1 MTVQISNIFTAKA
14 ENIWEF
20 LSEQGQGCY
29 IPAYQRPYAWDS
41 DNVDRL
47 VDDVING
54 ITNLQNR
61 AAAISFMGTI
71 IAIHDVNHITVKPVY
86 KAEVAPRV
94 MTIIDGQQRISTSV
108 MINIALHNL
117 IAGLLARFDRAEGEE
132 FEWIREQSQLVL
144 AELWQTF
151 ALDRTTGVPP
161 VYRYYPRVIRAFD
174 DVWSKRQNQAL
185 YRSPIAALIWAYIA
199 HTQNA
204 DAKKPAFSHRV
215 EKADGSAD
223 ARHASVIEVF
233 SYIARQLNRL
243 TGKHADK
250 FDFPNIQQLVAKDE
264 FMSALW
270 SYPASDAAKTYLAEG
285 SDHRLFGHYTQLLR
299 ALIFFK
305 YFCNRMALTVVTT
318 QNEDDAFDMF
328 EALNTTGEPLTAY
341 ETFRPK
347 IIEAEGLAVF
357 ESSPSHIAME
367 RIETYLEA
375 YKKAD
380 DRQKATAELLI
391 PFALAESGVKLQ
403 KTLSDQRRYLRD
415 AFDKLPTI
423 EEKRSAVVSMGNLA
437 AFMETGWQRPL
448 DELPQLEGATPFDPS
463 TGFCFQALR
472 NLKHA
477 ITISGVARFYD
488 ELRRAEAEDRP
499 SKVSDLFAAIRA
511 TAAFSMLWRGG
522 KGGTENIDGLYRAVL
537 RDGDPADSIP
547 PMAKRIED
555 VRGVV
560 SLSNYKRLLKRRLV
574 AEFPTREDWVNHA
587 SRMAIYSHSVS
598 VAKFL
603 ILAASH
609 DTVIDT
615 AKDAEGLVAA
625 GRAGVSPTMTGDA
638 WRSDTL
644 FTVEHIAP
652 QSQSPGWQ
660 EDIYEPG
667 IDAVHRLGNL
677 TLLPKTPNSYVSNKS
692 WPHKRLL
699 YRYFSAQ
706 TDAEADAVYSEF
718 GAAGLTVSK
727 AGDLVLGASP
737 FMPMCAA
744 VSTVGGDWTL
754 ELIEKRSVRL
764 AGLAWD
770 RLMPWLD

>member
-54 ITNLQNR
+54 ITNLQHR

-117 IAGLLARFDRAEGEE
+117 IAGLLARFDKAEDEE

-174 DVWSKRQNQAL
+174 DVWSKRQSQAL
-185 YRSPIAALIWAYIA
+185 YRSPIAALIWTYIA
-199 HTQNA
+199 HTQNT
-204 DAKKPAFSHRV
+204 DVKKPPFSHRV

-233 SYIARQLNRL
+233 NYIGRQLNRL
-243 TGKHADK
+243 TGKNADK
-250 FDFPNIQQLVAKDE
+250 LDFPNVQQLVAKDE

-285 SDHRLFGHYTQLLR
+285 SEHRLFGHYTQLLR
-299 ALIFFK
+299 TLIFFK

-347 IIEAEGLAVF
+347 IIEAEGLADF
-357 ESSPSHIAME
+357 ESSPSHKAME

-391 PFALAESGVKLQ
+391 PYALAESGIKLQ

-415 AFDKLPTI
+415 AFDKLPTLD
-423 EEKRSAVVSMGNLA
+423 EKRSAVVSMGNLA
-437 AFMETGWQRPL
+437 AFMETGWQKPL
-448 DELPQLEGATPFDPS
+448 DELPQLEGATPFDAE

-488 ELRRAEAEDRP
+488 DLRRAEPGDRP
-499 SKVSDLFAAIRA
+499 AKVDDLFGDVVFGAAIGLSDHRHCEVNPDNRA
-511 TAAFSMLWRGG
+511 VMANVALVEGVALDLARCQLREEIKIGIQIFR
-522 KGGTENIDGLYRAVL
+522 KGDGLEVELQHDRL
-537 RDGDPADSIP
+537 RISRDP
-547 PMAKRIED
+547 
-555 VRGVV
+555 
-560 SLSNYKRLLKRRLV
+560 
-574 AEFPTREDWVNHA
+574 
-587 SRMAIYSHSVS
+587 
-598 VAKFL
+598 
-603 ILAASH
+603 
-609 DTVIDT
+609 
-615 AKDAEGLVAA
+615 AEGLV
-625 GRAGVSPTMTGDA
+625 D
-638 WRSDTL
+638 
-644 FTVEHIAP
+644 P
-652 QSQSPGWQ
+652 QKGPVQSHQ
-660 EDIYEPG
+660 
-667 IDAVHRLGNL
+667 
-677 TLLPKTPNSYVSNKS
+677 
-692 WPHKRLL
+692 
-699 YRYFSAQ
+699 
-706 TDAEADAVYSEF
+706 
-718 GAAGLTVSK
+718 
-727 AGDLVLGASP
+727 
-737 FMPMCAA
+737 
-744 VSTVGGDWTL
+744 
-754 ELIEKRSVRL
+754 RL
-764 AGLAWD
+764 ADSGVVER
-770 RLMPWLD
+770 RLQ